1 MDIVKK
7 LYEVSDEE
15 ILKEVRRD
23 PVLLVE
29 IENRILRKRLGKAIL
44 GKLEDAVENDVIK
57 ASSVDD
63 FIRLIGLDLLL
74 SNSICK

>member
-44 GKLEDAVENDVIK
+44 EKVEDAVENDVIK